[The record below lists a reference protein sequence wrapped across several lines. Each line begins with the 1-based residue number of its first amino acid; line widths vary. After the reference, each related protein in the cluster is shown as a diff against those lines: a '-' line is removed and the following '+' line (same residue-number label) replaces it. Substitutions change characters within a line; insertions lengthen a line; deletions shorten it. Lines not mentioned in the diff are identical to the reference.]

1 MPFVVPTFVTSTA
14 LGARCFVD
22 FALAQAVRY
31 WTQVRGK
38 LEPIDLP
45 IGMTSDLASIPEVC
59 WSIPGFQPNGPIA
72 PGAWVHDGLYR
83 GTAITTGEPWTRA
96 DADLVLLEWMQNAG
110 MPLVVQE
117 AIYRAVRDFGQPA
130 WDAGHAGGAA

>member
-45 IGMTSDLASIPEVC
+45 VGMTSDLASIPRSC

-72 PGAWVHDGLYR
+72 PGALVHDGLYR
-83 GTAITTGEPWTRA
+83 ATAITVGEPWTKA
-96 DADLVLLEWMQNAG
+96 DSDLVLLEWMQNAA
-110 MPLVVQE
+110 MPILVQE
-117 AIYRAVRDFGQPA
+117 AIYLAVRGEGQPA
-130 WDAGHAGGAA
+130 WDAGHTQA